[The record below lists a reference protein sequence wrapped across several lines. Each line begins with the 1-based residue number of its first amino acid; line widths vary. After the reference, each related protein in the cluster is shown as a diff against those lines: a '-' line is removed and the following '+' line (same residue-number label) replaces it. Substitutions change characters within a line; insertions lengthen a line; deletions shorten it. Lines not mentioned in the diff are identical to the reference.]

1 MAEKKLPWGRLSR
14 MLDRAENAVLV
25 WTILGLALIG
35 FIQVVSRYLFNY
47 SFTWYEELGRF
58 LAVFVAFL
66 GAAIG
71 VKTGSH
77 FSMDLAVS
85 HLVRPWQEILRASVA
100 FFSSLFFLVI
110 AWYAWKTILR
120 LHGFGNTSPAM
131 GIPMY
136 LAYLPIPIFSLV
148 IAARYLLSGCS
159 LLTSLNEGIADKRGP
174 SRQ

>member
-1 MAEKKLPWGRLSR
+1 
-14 MLDRAENAVLV
+14 MLDRVENTVLV

-58 LAVFVAFL
+58 LAVFIAFL

-85 HLVRPWQEILRASVA
+85 HLARPWQEIVRGSVA
-100 FFSSLFFLVI
+100 FLSSLFFLVI

-131 GIPMY
+131 GLPMY

-148 IAARYLLSGCS
+148 IATRYLLSGCS
-159 LLTSLNEGIADKRGP
+159 LITSLNQDIAEKEGP

>member
-1 MAEKKLPWGRLSR
+1 MAARKLPWRRLSR
-14 MLDRAENAVLV
+14 ILDRAENAVLV

-85 HLVRPWQEILRASVA
+85 HLARPWQEILRVSVA
-100 FFSSLFFLVI
+100 FLSSFFFLLI

-148 IAARYLLSGCS
+148 IATRCLLSGCS
-159 LLTSLNEGIADKRGP
+159 LITSLSQGNADEEGP